1 MKTIRRQQ
9 GYSLWSLLV
18 IAVVLGFF
26 ALLALRLIPVYM
38 DYWTVVS
45 VAESVQEDPELR
57 DGSPREARSALRA
70 RMRLNNLRDYDVG
83 DLYSIS
89 RGDGGVLVIDIEYEK
104 RVPFMLNIDLVASF
118 ERRVGP

>member
-1 MKTIRRQQ
+1 MKTRRQQQ
-9 GYSLWSLLV
+9 GYSLWSILV

-26 ALLALRLIPVYM
+26 ALLGLRLVPVYM
-38 DYWTVVS
+38 EYMTIVS

-57 DGSPREARSALRA
+57 DGSPREAHSALRS

-83 DLYSIS
+83 EVYSIS
-89 RGDGGVLVIDIEYEK
+89 RGDGGVLVIDIDYEK
-104 RVPFMLNIDLVASF
+104 RVGWMLNLELVASF